1 MLSTI
6 EAVNSVVNNFI
17 WGVPAMICIIGVGLY
32 LSIRTSFLQIRKFPY
47 AMKVTLGRMMKKK
60 EASDGALTPF
70 QAVCTALA
78 ATVGTGNVA
87 GVAGAIAIG
96 GPGAVFW
103 MWVSA
108 FFGMGLAYCE
118 NYLGVRCSDGKLCGA
133 ASYLE
138 KIGRTKLTAVLF
150 AAFTVGASLGMGN
163 MVQTGSAAAAAREGF
178 GIPSYIFALVVLIFV
193 FLVAVGKNSAACLC
207 EKLVPIMAVLF
218 IGGSLGVIIFH
229 PLKAAGAIAMIVKNA
244 FCPTACITGSV
255 AGTIIFSMV
264 EGLKRGAFSNEAGLG
279 STVAVHSSCRIKSPE
294 LQGTWAMAEVFID
307 TFVICTLTAVVIIIS
322 GTDLTPASAGWSW

>member
-1 MLSTI
+1 M
-6 EAVNSVVNNFI
+6 
-17 WGVPAMICIIGVGLY
+17 
-32 LSIRTSFLQIRKFPY
+32 
-47 AMKVTLGRMMKKK
+47 
-60 EASDGALTPF
+60 
-70 QAVCTALA
+70 
-78 ATVGTGNVA
+78 
-87 GVAGAIAIG
+87 
-96 GPGAVFW
+96 
-103 MWVSA
+103 
-108 FFGMGLAYCE
+108 
-118 NYLGVRCSDGKLCGA
+118 
-133 ASYLE
+133 
-138 KIGRTKLTAVLF
+138 
-150 AAFTVGASLGMGN
+150 
-163 MVQTGSAAAAAREGF
+163 
-178 GIPSYIFALVVLIFV
+178 VLIFV

-279 STVAVHSSCRIKSPE
+279 STVAVHSSCGIKSPE

-322 GTDLTPASAGWSW
+322 GTDLTGEDMAVRAYNAALGGAGKYFMSGSLILFALATVAGWFFIGERAWRYLFPRSDMIYRIMAIACGCIGTMWSMELVWGVSDIFNGLMAVPNVIGVLVLWRKEVEMKNEE